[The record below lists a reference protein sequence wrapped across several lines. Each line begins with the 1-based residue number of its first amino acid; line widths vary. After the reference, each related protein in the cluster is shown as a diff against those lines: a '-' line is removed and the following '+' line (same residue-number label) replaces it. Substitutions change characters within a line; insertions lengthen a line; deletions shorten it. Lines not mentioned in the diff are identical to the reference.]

1 MKKLNEQNTERVKK
15 IIANQSQGL
24 VDVNDITDT
33 DHLKNDICMDSLDI
47 VEVVFEIENEFN
59 IQIPDSELDGVE
71 TVDDL
76 CHKVA
81 LYL

>member
-1 MKKLNEQNTERVKK
+1 MKKLNEQNTERVKE
-15 IIANQSQGL
+15 IIAEQVGTFVSE
-24 VDVNDITDT
+24 VTDT
-33 DHLKNDICMDSLDI
+33 DNLKYALGMDSVDI
-47 VEVVFEIENEFN
+47 VETVMKVENEFN
-59 IQIPDSELDGVE
+59 IRIPDQEIEDVE